1 MILAAAAAMAGA
13 SFLAL
18 GGTASA
24 HTLADDFDDQKPKD
38 GVMITG
44 VTYGGTGCKDATVA
58 ASLSADYEALT
69 LMFDEYVAEI
79 GKDTDQSKKRRFCQ
93 ILVDLDFPA
102 GFSFSLVSLDY
113 SGYAS
118 LDWGVRA
125 EQKSTY
131 YFQGFAKDERYSFKT
146 RLLGEIDT
154 DYDRHDELE
163 MLAWSPCDKRRGLNI
178 VTTLQLDNRRNKD
191 GEGHITLDSIEG
203 VVKEKYGLRW
213 RKCT

>member
-18 GGTASA
+18 GGSASA
-24 HTLADDFDDQKPKD
+24 HTLVDDHDFNKPQD
-38 GVMITG
+38 GVKITG
-44 VTYGGTGCKDATVA
+44 LTYGGTGCKDGTVA
-58 ASLSADYEALT
+58 ASLSGDYEAIT
-69 LMFDEYVAEI
+69 LIFDKYDAEI
-79 GKDTDQSKKRRFCQ
+79 GGHADNSKKRRFCQ
-93 ILVDLDFPA
+93 ILLDLEFPA
-102 GFSFSLVSLDY
+102 GFSYSLVSLDY

-118 LDWGVRA
+118 LDHGITA

-131 YFQGFAKDERYSFKT
+131 FFQGFAKDERYSFKT
-146 RLLGEIDT
+146 KIQGVFDG

-163 MLAWSPCDKRRGLNI
+163 MLAWSPCDKKRGLNI
-178 VTTLQLDNRRNKD
+178 VTTLQLANRRNKD
-191 GEGHITLDSIEG
+191 GVGLITLDSIEG